1 MNNNINS
8 SNDEKKSENNSCQ
21 NNIQPDNNTN
31 NIINEN
37 KIEIEAL
44 KAEIA
49 KLRQSKIIESS
60 ELKLELTKYK
70 VKLKA
75 MTNEIEKL
83 KQEKIKRNNKKEE
96 NMEIMKINEGVNN
109 ISKNTDEIYELKNKN
124 KLYQEQ
130 IIKMQKEMEEY
141 KANAGAGVG
150 NGVDAKKLERLEKE
164 NSLYLNK
171 IQDAQER
178 IAKAN
183 SIIDKVKKYNLC
195 MSYIITLLGNFKPS
209 DDKMT
214 YLFNKL
220 KILADEFEKGKN
232 RKKYE

>member
-1 MNNNINS
+1 MDNNI
-8 SNDEKKSENNSCQ
+8 
-21 NNIQPDNNTN
+21 N

-83 KQEKIKRNNKKEE
+83 KQEKDELNNKKEE
-96 NMEIMKINEGVNN
+96 NMEIIKINEGVNN
-109 ISKNTDEIYELKNKN
+109 ISNNTDEIYELKNKN

-150 NGVDAKKLERLEKE
+150 NWVDAQKLERLEKE
-164 NSLYLNK
+164 NALYLNK
-171 IQDAQER
+171 IKDAQER
-178 IAKAN
+178 IVKAN
-183 SIIDKVKKYNLC
+183 SLINKAKKYNLC
-195 MSYIITLLGNFKPS
+195 MSYIINLLENFKPS
-209 DDKMT
+209 DDKQT

-220 KILADEFEKGKN
+220 KFLADEFEREKS